1 MVDLRLQGRRG
12 DSLGTVGWTR
22 IKFVA
27 KSVPQLAPKGS
38 NLDPKGTI
46 FSPLDNMLA
55 PWGLPW
61 DHFELTLGCLVRL
74 FGDKSEESEILL
86 F

>member
-12 DSLGTVGWTR
+12 DSLGTVWWTR

-27 KSVPQLAPKGS
+27 QNAPELAPKGS
-38 NLDPKGTI
+38 NLDSKGTI
-46 FSPLDNMLA
+46 CRPLGHIST